1 MEDMLSRIVNM
12 DEKVRLETQQAQQN
26 KADTFKSI
34 SEKKDA
40 IYNEY
45 ISNAREEIEK
55 TYQLE
60 TKVAEERLRTVQD
73 KQKECLAV
81 MEKMYQQNAEKWVDE
96 IVERVIHS

>member
-26 KADTFKSI
+26 KADTFKII
-34 SEKKDA
+34 SEKREA

-60 TKVAEERLRTVQD
+60 TKVAEERLKTVQN
-73 KQKECLAV
+73 KQQECLAV
-81 MEKMYQQNAEKWVDE
+81 MEKMYRQNAEKWVDE